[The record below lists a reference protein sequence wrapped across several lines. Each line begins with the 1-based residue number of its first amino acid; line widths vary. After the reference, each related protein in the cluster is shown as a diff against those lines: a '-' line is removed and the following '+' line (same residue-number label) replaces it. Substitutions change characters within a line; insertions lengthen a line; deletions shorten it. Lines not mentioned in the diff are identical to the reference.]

1 MENMKHV
8 QWKDKR
14 AVSGG
19 VCHQASSG
27 GGIKKQKRLST
38 ARKSDLTMEW
48 MKACELWLGI
58 QLWMTACYSFSR
70 DKRDIFSS
78 EILVLKYRPF
88 TVFTDSGFF
97 GVYIPGT
104 IAAVCLMEY
113 KAESGHCGFNMP
125 ACLFNKLLTSYL
137 SAEFQANPTHKGLAS
152 SSTENPGFHWK
163 SV

>member
-27 GGIKKQKRLST
+27 GGIKRKNNCLQPGSLIWLWSGWRHVSYGWEYSCEWQPVILSH
-38 ARKSDLTMEW
+38 
-48 MKACELWLGI
+48 GI
-58 QLWMTACYSFSR
+58 RGIY
-70 DKRDIFSS
+70 
-78 EILVLKYRPF
+78 LVLKYSPF

-137 SAEFQANPTHKGLAS
+137 SDEFQANPTHKGLAS
-152 SSTENPGFHWK
+152 SSTKNPGFHWK